1 MTGPGMTTTDSAS
14 TEAVQAALAVEH
26 SAIYIFGALGGRT
39 SASSAPALA
48 RALKDAYDDHV
59 TAREALAAR
68 VVAAGIEPVAS
79 SAVYGLPRRITSP
92 EGIGASALRLEQ
104 DITATYLSLAPK
116 ATGPDRALLIQLLC
130 RAAARQLDLGAKPTA
145 FPGT

>member
-1 MTGPGMTTTDSAS
+1 MTTADTAS

-26 SAIYIFGALGGRT
+26 AAIFVLGALGGRT

-48 RALKDAYDDHV
+48 RALTDAYDDHV
-59 TAREALAAR
+59 NAREALAAH
-68 VVAAGIEPVAS
+68 VVAAGIEPVAP
-79 SAVYGLPRRITSP
+79 SAVYDLPGRIGTES
-92 EGIGASALRLEQ
+92 GISAAALRLEK
-104 DITATYLSLAPK
+104 DTTATYLALAPK
-116 ATGPDRALLIQLLC
+116 ATGADRTLLIQLLC